1 MDSNYSSALILTSL
15 VDWNEIPK
23 DLLVTI
29 FCFVELQDLLSI
41 RQVNRRWNELSYEKR
56 IFSNRNMGDLIVT
69 GSGDKILK
77 VFQES
82 ENDSSLPTS
91 WNEIKTL
98 NGHKDHVIYFS
109 FSYLFK
115 C

>member
-1 MDSNYSSALILTSL
+1 MLFNHSSASILTSL

-56 IFSNRNMGDLIVT
+56 IFSHRNMGDLIVT
-69 GSGDKILK
+69 ASDDKTLK
-77 VFQES
+77 VFQEC
-82 ENDSSLPTS
+82 ENDSSLPIS
-91 WNEIKTL
+91 WKQIKTL
-98 NGHKDHVIYFS
+98 NEHTS
-109 FSYLFK
+109 
-115 C
+115 